1 MVNPYD
7 ILGLPPNASKAKVK
21 KAYRLYVSKLHPDK
35 HDGEP
40 FFDELLKRINEAY
53 KTICASNGYSF
64 DNDSRDSSVSQSDDS
79 KDTDAQNIINAL
91 RQEVQNL
98 RHERT
103 TQQRLI
109 SDLQT
114 KIRDA
119 DAMQLQIN
127 ILQATIKMYES
138 TSKLREKTLSQ
149 QDEYISYYKQQTP
162 SATGTSQTA
171 MNWIVALVIGLIIF
185 IIILITSD

>member
-35 HDGEP
+35 HDGDP

-109 SDLQT
+109 
-114 KIRDA
+114 
-119 DAMQLQIN
+119 
-127 ILQATIKMYES
+127 
-138 TSKLREKTLSQ
+138 
-149 QDEYISYYKQQTP
+149 
-162 SATGTSQTA
+162 ATGTSQTA